1 MKTVGLEK
9 YKKYF
14 DTIEA
19 SLRQKTLERDLQN
32 DVLAIQSLKRK
43 IRVIKSEFMKS
54 QNRSKLITVN
64 PLFNRKEYLGKNTEP
79 MPVERYLVEINY
91 PEVKIA
97 YKNNI
102 YEKQLDEADVE
113 FLIRSNF
120 QKWMLYLINSHFRA
134 ELNVGNEQPIP
145 RLSDLVK
152 GNPDHDSLID
162 KRLNLHENDLRDAI
176 VRDDIHFNGRLAS
189 GRRQQQ
195 SQQETI
201 ELDDAR
207 EKLSKWFP

>member
-134 ELNVGNEQPIP
+134 ELNVGNDQPIP

>member
-1 MKTVGLEK
+1 MKLVQLEK
-9 YKKYF
+9 YRKYF

-19 SLRQKTLERDLQN
+19 GLRQKTLERDIQN

-91 PEVKIA
+91 PEVHIA

-102 YEKQLDEADVE
+102 YKKQLDEADVE
-113 FLIRSNF
+113 FLIRSDF
-120 QKWMLYLINSHFRA
+120 QKWMLFLINSHFRA
-134 ELNVGNEQPIP
+134 ELNVGN
-145 RLSDLVK
+145 D
-152 GNPDHDSLID
+152 
-162 KRLNLHENDLRDAI
+162 
-176 VRDDIHFNGRLAS
+176 
-189 GRRQQQ
+189 
-195 SQQETI
+195 
-201 ELDDAR
+201 
-207 EKLSKWFP
+207 